1 MHISSRNEVFVHLL
15 VRTIIYDYMYP
26 VDFEN
31 NEMTVWIFIYGS
43 SKNTI
48 IVTQPCKYLESTVYK
63 TS

>member
-1 MHISSRNEVFVHLL
+1 
-15 VRTIIYDYMYP
+15 MYP